1 MMKVKT
7 ENFGQ
12 NIIRFFEQNQKAM
25 TEFSTDF
32 ISEKRKQAFSKF
44 KENPV
49 VPNKKLEDYQ
59 NTDLTKAFSADY
71 FYHTALPNLM
81 VKKEDLFTCDV
92 PQLDTYSALLINGW
106 YLNHEEEKLIELP
119 SGVIYGSFLEAAK
132 KYPEII
138 ENYCN
143 KHEQTEPLAIINQL
157 FSQDGFFVFVPDNV
171 ILDKPLQ
178 LINLV
183 SAHEPV
189 MLFPRSLFVIGKNAQ
204 AKIILCEHSIFPDRF
219 LNNSLLE
226 VFTEDH
232 AHFEFVRMQNAH
244 NQSVQLTTT
253 HFNQHESSTV
263 VNNTITLHGG
273 LVRNNI
279 CGNLNANGCNHEMY
293 GLFLV
298 DKGQHVDNFTFIDHT
313 KPHSDSVELFKGILD
328 DNATGVFAGRILVEK
343 DAQQTNAFQT
353 NKNILLTDEAKM
365 NTRPQLEIY
374 ADDVKCSHGATV
386 GQIDEDALFYLR
398 SRGIYKKDARL
409 MLIHAFAHEIISK
422 ISILPLREELD
433 SLVNKRLR
441 GDLARC
447 NKCKIKC

>member
-1 MMKVKT
+1 MKIKA
-7 ENFGQ
+7 ENFGK
-12 NIIRFFEQNQKAM
+12 NIVGFYEENQKILSGI
-25 TEFSTDF
+25 STSF
-32 ISEKRKQAFSKF
+32 IAAKRQKAFDRF

-49 VPNKKLEDYQ
+49 IPNKKLEDYQ
-59 NTDLTKAFSADY
+59 NTDLTKVFSSDY
-71 FYHTALPNLM
+71 FYHLSLPKLM
-81 VKKEDLFTCDV
+81 VEKEDLFTCDV
-92 PQLDTYSALLINGW
+92 PQLDTYTALLVNGW
-106 YLNHEEEKLIELP
+106 YLNHKETKLVELP

-138 ENYCN
+138 EDYCN
-143 KHEQTEPLAIINQL
+143 RHQQTEPLALINQM
-157 FSQDGFFVFVPDNV
+157 FAQDGFFVFVPDNIV
-171 ILDKPLQ
+171 LDKPLQ

-226 VFTEDH
+226 VFAEEN
-232 AHFEFVRMQNAH
+232 AYIEFVRMQNAH

-253 HFNQHESSTV
+253 QFNQQRNSTV
-263 VNNTITLHGG
+263 INNTITLHGG

-279 CGNLNANGCNHEMY
+279 SAGLNEANCHHEMY

-298 DKGQHVDNFTFIDHT
+298 DDSQHVDNFTFIDHAES
-313 KPHSDSVELFKGILD
+313 KSESIELFKGILD
-328 DNATGVFAGRILVEK
+328 DNATGAFAGRILVEK
-343 DAQQTNAFQT
+343 SAQQTNALQT
-353 NKNILLTDEAKM
+353 NKNILLTDDAKM
-365 NTRPQLEIY
+365 NTKPQLEIY
-374 ADDVKCSHGATV
+374 ADDVKCSHGATI
-386 GQIDEDALFYLR
+386 GQIDEEALFYLR

-409 MLIHAFAHEIISK
+409 MLIHAFVHEIIDK
-422 ISILPLREELD
+422 ISIPSLRGELD